1 MSEHAHLGTD
11 GIHVACSVHTLNIQ
25 QLFRNTIF
33 FLSHVFKGVHA
44 VGLKTSYVLPFLNDP
59 LVSFIPTDMTWN
71 RETRNDPAYCIL
83 RSHVWDAFHHNNFSD

>member
-11 GIHVACSVHTLNIQ
+11 GIHVACSVH
-25 QLFRNTIF
+25 RNTIF

-71 RETRNDPAYCIL
+71 RKTRNDHAYCIL
-83 RSHVWDAFHHNNFSD
+83 RSHVWDAFHHNHFSD